1 MVGMK
6 KSPGKKSSSQKAGTS
21 RGSQQGRG
29 SALSRASQRV
39 QQGRASVP
47 ATIRHRSQQ
56 GRASALSRPSRGS
69 QQGRASAPGST
80 GQTAQQTFLR
90 VDSWG
95 QWRRVRQF
103 LRSGTLRDA
112 ITGQPLL
119 PRGTFRAAPTGQPLL
134 QRGFFGAPSIGQQP
148 QRSSSVRPAST
159 GQQSWASAREAS
171 SGWPSSSWPGRFSPA
186 SSVSRRERDC
196 LLQREPPHHVL
207 DTWQG
212 DNSRGGHSF
221 GPSASSQ
228 GNSRDCFMCRRERRW
243 LLHIEPHHHV
253 WHARQQDRSRGE
265 HSFGP
270 SASFQDS
277 SARQRFRSRS
287 PLQGTDF
294 HPLSPHR
301 VSTPRDQAPPRDQE
315 ALVPANSSSL
325 RAPPPNAARATSPR
339 KRERGRSLQ
348 RGYDRRRPSADFRDS
363 AGKRRRNLSA
373 EPKKTDKSPK
383 GQRR

>member
-221 GPSASSQ
+221 GPSAS
-228 GNSRDCFMCRRERRW
+228 
-243 LLHIEPHHHV
+243 
-253 WHARQQDRSRGE
+253 
-265 HSFGP
+265 
-270 SASFQDS
+270 FQDS

-348 RGYDRRRPSADFRDS
+348 RGYDRRRPSAGFRDS